1 MFYCASEFVA
11 CHIFFPVIVTS
22 LDDSSIEKYYAQ
34 KNWRWEPQ
42 PLTISNDSQKHVCA
56 STVNPPKKAC
66 LQDIANSDAHSS
78 SCEESDFSGSDA
90 DSYDEL

>member
-1 MFYCASEFVA
+1 MPLLQKVLSNATET
-11 CHIFFPVIVTS
+11 IIIQ
-22 LDDSSIEKYYAQ
+22 SIEKYYAQ